1 MAAMVQI
8 DESNGAGETVTNNIS
23 TGNYRGANDS
33 PNLADPLDDPINVN
47 ANSYEK
53 WHRARWASGTA
64 SRLDTF
70 RHYKSDGAVVANTT
84 HVTSADAGTPS
95 NPTYATPTT
104 ATSTVALNA
113 IPTADPGNQQIAGQL
128 NATGERTGYVVTQV
142 QVGASATV
150 GDLDGEITWAWREI
164 A

>member
-1 MAAMVQI
+1 MAATVQI
-8 DESNGAGETVTNNIS
+8 DESNGTGEVVQNNIS

-33 PNLADPLDDPINVN
+33 PNLADPLDDPIQVN

-53 WHRARWASGTA
+53 WHRARWSSGAA
-64 SRLDTF
+64 SRLDTW
-70 RHYKSDGAVVANTT
+70 RHYKSDGAVVANTS
-84 HVTSADAGTPS
+84 HKTSADNTTPS
-95 NPTYATPTT
+95 NPTYAAPVTT
-104 ATSTVALNA
+104 TSTVATFD
-113 IPTADPGNQQIAGQL
+113 IPTSDPAVQEIAGVL
-128 NATGERTGYVVTQV
+128 NATAERTSYVATQV

>member
-1 MAAMVQI
+1 MAATVQI
-8 DESNGAGETVTNNIS
+8 DESNGTGEVVQNNIS

-33 PNLADPLDDPINVN
+33 PNLADPLDDPIQVN

-53 WHRARWASGTA
+53 WHRARWASGSA
-64 SRLDTF
+64 SRLDTW
-70 RHYKSDGAVVANTT
+70 RHYKSDGAVVANTA
-84 HVTSADAGTPS
+84 HKTSADSTTPS
-95 NPTYATPTT
+95 NPVYAAPVTT
-104 ATSTVALNA
+104 TSTIAIHD
-113 IPTADPGNQQIAGQL
+113 IPTSDPAVQEIVGEL
-128 NATGERTGYVVTQV
+128 NATTERTSYVATQI